1 MNNTIFGD
9 SYYDM
14 YGSKATSNTLKNVK
28 PSEPVKRKQAMNNF
42 NNYYNMHTSK
52 RSSSFNTS
60 ESFGAT
66 RSKSFYAIKQGLPY
80 KSYNEYKDRFKDAL
94 TQLETDVLV
103 HNSDVNNKKCIIIV
117 PAYKTTLTKLEK
129 ISIQQTVAVFG
140 NKYEIAIMC
149 PKGLDL
155 TEYYKHTANFK
166 FAVLEV
172 SPKWFTAISSYSRLC
187 EEPAFY
193 KHFLDYEYMLI
204 CQLDAYVTEDMLDKF
219 IAYGFDYY
227 GAQVKNFK
235 STYYNGGL
243 SLRRT
248 KAIYD
253 TVCAN
258 ENIELFPEDYFLC
271 RTKKQPLKVNSFEVS
286 KKFSIQHNNQFD
298 DCGVFGYHYI
308 DRIRFDKMSSVISKT
323 FKGEYLNASAQ
334 KNKTVVFTCI
344 TGGYDQ
350 LLKLKYINPSYD
362 YICYTDNLAIN
373 PNGWTLRPIPEK
385 LKNLTN
391 SKINRYVKW
400 HPHEFF
406 PEYELSIYID
416 GCIDIL
422 SDFTEIIEK
431 YPNDFD
437 ILVPKHNYTNCI
449 YQEARHVVNCKRDVE
464 KNFAKQLQMMRDEGF
479 PANYGMTQNNI
490 LIRHHNNKNMIDVEN
505 IMWNVIKDG
514 SHRDQLVYK
523 YAVWKNGNLKE
534 YILDKNTCNSKYF
547 TWYSK
552 HPKAKK

>member
-9 SYYDM
+9 QYYDM
-14 YGSKATSNTLKNVK
+14 YGSKATSNTLKDVK
-28 PSEPVKRKQAMNNF
+28 PAKPVERKQATNNF

-52 RSSSFNTS
+52 RSSSFNMF

-94 TQLETDVLV
+94 MQLETDVLV
-103 HNSDVNNKKCIIIV
+103 HNSDVNNKKCIIVV

-140 NKYEIAIMC
+140 SKYEIAIVC

-204 CQLDAYVTEDMLDKF
+204 CQLDAYVTEDRLDEF
-219 IAYGFDYY
+219 IKYGFDYY
-227 GAQVKNFK
+227 GAQVRCFK
-235 STYYNGGL
+235 RIYYNGGL

-248 KAIYD
+248 RAVYD

-258 ENIELFPEDYFLC
+258 TNTVLFPEDCFLC
-271 RTKKQPLKVNSFEVS
+271 TTKKKPLKVNSLAVS
-286 KKFSIQHNNQFD
+286 KKFAIQVNNMFND
-298 DCGVFGYHYI
+298 SGVFGYHYI
-308 DRIRFDKMSSVISKT
+308 DKIPFNKISSVIAKT
-323 FKGEYLNASAQ
+323 FKGQHLEAP

-344 TGGYDQ
+344 TGNYDQ
-350 LLKLKYINPSYD
+350 LLKLDYINPSYD
-362 YICYTDNLAIN
+362 YICYTDNMSMQS
-373 PNGWTLRPIPEK
+373 NGWLLRKIPEN
-385 LKNLTN
+385 LKNLSN
-391 SKINRYVKW
+391 SKINRYIKW

-406 PEYELSIYID
+406 PDYDLSIYID
-416 GCIDIL
+416 GCINIL
-422 SDFTEIIEK
+422 SDFTEIIER
-431 YPNDFD
+431 YPSDFD
-437 ILVPKHNYTNCI
+437 ILVPKHSLTTCI
-449 YQEARHVVNCKRDVE
+449 YQEARNVLRCKKDVKE
-464 KNFAKQLQMMRDEGF
+464 NFEKQLQMMRDEGF

-505 IMWNVIKDG
+505 IMWNVIKNG

-523 YAVWKNGNLKE
+523 YAVWKNRNLKE

-547 TWYSK
+547 SWKAT
-552 HPKAKK
+552 HPKPKK